1 MTNLD
6 IDVEVGGGGGGGS
19 VAVSPLILTAN
30 VPTETPLTLVGASGQ
45 HGLPIWAAN
54 GAKDESIAKK
64 PGGIGEHF
72 AILGRNSW

>member
-45 HGLPIWAAN
+45 AADLFDV
-54 GAKDESIAKK
+54 KDSSGNIVVQA
-64 PGGIGEHF
+64 P
-72 AILGRNSW
+72 RPSWCIDTVP